1 MRRMGTKKQK
11 VEMTEKISKSA
22 QKRRFKDEESAAAE
36 LALLSDKD
44 LKKLAVSQSLK
55 EEIIRC
61 RSQKT
66 GALKRQIK
74 YLAKVMRDEDAVDLI
89 FDFLAERKGSKV
101 KETKLYR
108 EIERLRDMLINE
120 AIDSQQAHLQ
130 QGMVWEPD
138 WHSDEI
144 DSFVNHYPIDEGDL
158 RRTIFQYVKTRL
170 HHHNREVFRVV
181 KAAIDKQEMLR
192 KMNHAGV
199 E

>member
-1 MRRMGTKKQK
+1 MGNMI
-11 VEMTEKISKSA
+11 ERISKSA

-44 LKKLAVSQSLK
+44 LKKLDVSQALK

-74 YLAKVMRDEDAVDLI
+74 YLAKVMRDDDVVDQI
-89 FDFLAERKGSKV
+89 FDFLTERKGSKV
-101 KETKLYR
+101 KETKLHR
-108 EIERLRDMLINE
+108 EIERLRDVLINE
-120 AIDSQQAHLQ
+120 AIDSQQECLQ
-130 QGMVWEPD
+130 RGMIWEPD
-138 WHSDEI
+138 WQSEEI

-181 KAAIDKQEMLR
+181 KAAIDKQQMR
-192 KMNHAGV
+192 KKIDKTG
-199 E
+199 EQ